1 MELLTFEVI
10 QTNVILDLSNY
21 IAYYISCLCYIVLIY
36 GMAKHRREEIG
47 YKEKRKNIK
56 GRRGGAWEERKL
68 YRIYL
73 LPKWGWLRLNTHVEI
88 NTFKIMIGDGINFP
102 GSRSLL

>member
-68 YRIYL
+68 YRIYIL
-73 LPKWGWLRLNTHVEI
+73 SRWIWLRLNIEI
-88 NTFKIMIGDGINFP
+88 NTSKIMIDDGI
-102 GSRSLL
+102 SSLKLKSLL